1 MRAKKVNE
9 PQKTFKGVDKLKA
22 QNIRKKIL
30 NNEKELNLAVNKLKQ
45 IDDIFPV
52 GSVEDLKTISEDWLN
67 DYMGKMAISIKQDKR
82 FPSQMRNEMLERWD
96 KVFDEAL
103 PLCRQVYM
111 IAHWDKVPLHY
122 SEGRFYYDVDKLLA
136 FINKEA
142 ETTLLG
148 EVAEYYKLLIELA
161 RKLEM
166 ISAWEDE
173 HGYYPF
179 VKNGANVSTREGY
192 RHISFVDI
200 AKEND
205 KFNLSLDDFVFNL
218 NNGILG
224 KREDR

>member
-1 MRAKKVNE
+1 MVELHQTPYPNVL
-9 PQKTFKGVDKLKA
+9 TF
-22 QNIRKKIL
+22 
-30 NNEKELNLAVNKLKQ
+30 
-45 IDDIFPV
+45 
-52 GSVEDLKTISEDWLN
+52 
-67 DYMGKMAISIKQDKR
+67 
-82 FPSQMRNEMLERWD
+82 
-96 KVFDEAL
+96 
-103 PLCRQVYM
+103 
-111 IAHWDKVPLHY
+111 HY

-142 ETTLLG
+142 ETTLSG

-200 AKEND
+200 AKENG

>member
-1 MRAKKVNE
+1 MKTKKVNE
-9 PQKTFKGVDKLKA
+9 PQKTFKAVDKLKSK
-22 QNIRKKIL
+22 NIGEKIL

-82 FPSQMRNEMLERWD
+82 FPSQMRNEILERWD
-96 KVFDEAL
+96 RIFDEAL

-111 IAHWDKVPLHY
+111 IAQWDKVPLHY
-122 SEGRFYYDVDKLLA
+122 SEGRFYYDVEKLLA

-142 ETTLLG
+142 EITLSD

-166 ISAWEDE
+166 ISTWEEE
-173 HGYYPF
+173 HDYYPF

-200 AKEND
+200 AKED
-205 KFNLSLDDFVFNL
+205 GKFDLPLDNFVFHL

-224 KREDR
+224 KREER